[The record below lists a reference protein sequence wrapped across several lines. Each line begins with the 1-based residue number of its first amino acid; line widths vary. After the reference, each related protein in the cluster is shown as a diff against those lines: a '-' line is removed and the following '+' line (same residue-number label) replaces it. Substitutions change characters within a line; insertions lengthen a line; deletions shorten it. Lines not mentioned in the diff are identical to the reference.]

1 MSGLRI
7 AHIFCST
14 LESEPRLIKSILSVR
29 NKIDHVYIIGL
40 YSPTHGVH
48 LKDEI
53 NYSIRKFRPFLN
65 YVPKVRYMSFIRYTF
80 WYFRIV
86 FYFIFKKIDVI
97 HAHSIEDL
105 PIAYLV
111 SKLKKAKLLFEPH
124 ELETE
129 RIGWV
134 GFNKRLAKKIE
145 KLLIHKVDKL
155 YVVSQ
160 SIKDWYSKSYGL
172 NIDSI
177 KIVRNIPFVN
187 RIEKEDRTINN
198 LIRNKFQI
206 PEESIL
212 FIYQGAIQDSRGIHI
227 LLDSF
232 SSLSEKHHIIFL
244 GNGNKKDDVIQYSD
258 KYGNIHYHEKVDY
271 TTLIQYT
278 KSADIGIHMI
288 ENQCLNNYYC
298 LPNKIFEY
306 LYANIAI
313 LTSDFPDM
321 KRIINKYNAGWTCSP
336 NKENLTSLI
345 NSIDKKD
352 LVNKT
357 NYDFKEIWE
366 DDYSDQI
373 NYYSKLVKK

>member
-1 MSGLRI
+1 MKGLRI

-14 LESEPRLIKSILSVR
+14 LESEPRLIKSILSVKD
-29 NKIDHVYIIGL
+29 KIEHVYIIGL
-40 YSPTHGVH
+40 HSSSHGVH
-48 LKDEI
+48 LKDDI

-65 YVPKVRYMSFIRYTF
+65 YIPKVRYMSFIRYTF
-80 WYFRIV
+80 WYVRIV

-105 PIAYLV
+105 PIAYLI
-111 SKLKKAKLLFEPH
+111 SRLKKAKLIFEPH

-134 GFNKRLAKKIE
+134 GFNKKLAKKTE
-145 KLLIHKVDKL
+145 KILIYKIDKL

-160 SIKDWYSKSYGL
+160 SIKDWYSKNYGL

-177 KIVRNIPFVN
+177 KIVRNIPFGN
-187 RIEKEDRTINN
+187 KIEKKDKTIDNF
-198 LIRNKFQI
+198 IRIKFQI
-206 PEESIL
+206 PQESIL
-212 FIYQGAIQDSRGIHI
+212 FIYQGAIQDSRGIPI
-227 LLDSF
+227 LLNCF
-232 SSLSEKHHIIFL
+232 SSLSGKYHIIFL
-244 GNGNKKDDVIQYSD
+244 GNGNKKDDVIEYSD
-258 KYGNIHYHEKVDY
+258 KYENIHYHEKVNY

-321 KRIINKYNAGWTCSP
+321 KRIIKKYNAGWTCSP
-336 NKENLTSLI
+336 TKENLTSLV

-357 NYDFKEIWE
+357 KYDFKETWK
-366 DDYSDQI
+366 DDYSDQL
-373 NYYSKLVKK
+373 NYYSKLVQK